1 MGLVKE
7 LKVLVRNWNDLESNL
22 ENEVLF
28 YDFFRREE
36 GYDPAQPLILCKN
49 HGLLALYRMEGLDP
63 EPLGE
68 EGLEMASNAVRR
80 AADAFNPENQEGAF
94 RGSVWEVQ
102 NIFRRRRG
110 VAPALTSPSRDSAAL
125 RFLCENTNE
134 YWARR
139 IIYQDEIHW
148 AILCVPR
155 FKDAERWRLR
165 DATQVAVMRLEDLR
179 AQARFV
185 RRVLKTFEENL
196 LAFQTARPRMGFG
209 LRMLGEAECHEVLY
223 RITNRT
229 ETDPP
234 PMDPGLPLVMQ
245 VCASH
250 RDSSERVYRTND
262 RPTKV
267 LTWKVPPR
275 ISVGYVFR
283 RFQDEL
289 AFPFTITQTWRSLEF
304 SKMAKRIELFQG
316 FAGALAHRQQASA
329 EYEAE
334 ARHFLGTVCTESAA
348 PFNWYFNL
356 LVDGESQAEL
366 EDRSAKIQS
375 QMKMIF
381 GADCQEEGPRHR
393 LFADLGSIPGNGS
406 YCQRCNLVT
415 SLNVGDSAFLYKLG
429 SGDSKPF
436 IIFGDRKGGTYGYSL
451 FTSQEP
457 SWNKAV
463 LGLPGSGKSLLMNMF
478 LVGNAMFPSQ
488 GYVLD
493 KGNSYGPV
501 FELMAQE
508 LSGEVAVM
516 RIRGGRFQFN
526 PCPLAWA
533 LQEKVR
539 QEREG
544 VYLRAL
550 PDGGFLPCPVEQA
563 RLFFEA
569 WLDGLVGQGRPLEPA
584 QKNLLDR
591 ALKGGG
597 STGRGGFFRDFENQ
611 CQQYLRALEK
621 DPGTRLP
628 PPRPLSSL
636 LTFLRSEAPQFV
648 DAVELWTRAP
658 RDQFFDS
665 GLDTVSTAKYLYF
678 ELEGIEDDPLLAKP
692 FVSALMGVIWNR
704 IVNPSTLHERKI
716 VIIDEAWSFLAD
728 PSFFAMAE
736 MMFRTIR
743 KFNGFVVLST
753 QTPTDIKHGAARKLL
768 QTMAEQFLYKGFSEP
783 EYFSAD
789 LGLSEHQVRLHES
802 LQQDERRRE
811 VLYWSRRGLTR
822 VLNVEIAPAAY
833 WFATTDAEDKT
844 IRSAFFQKFG
854 MVEGTRRLVE
864 ACEGRTIAGKELRLR
879 KVAEYAKRYQ
889 VA

>member
-1 MGLVKE
+1 MGLAKD
-7 LKVLVRNWNDLESNL
+7 LGVLFRNWNDLESNL

-36 GYDPAQPLILCKN
+36 GYDPSRPLILCKN
-49 HGLLALYRMEGLDP
+49 HGLLALYRMDGLDP

-68 EGLEMASNAVRR
+68 EGIEMAANAVRR
-80 AADAFNPENQEGAF
+80 AMDAFNPENQDGEF
-94 RGSVWEVQ
+94 RGGTWEVQ
-102 NIFRRRRG
+102 NIFQRRRG
-110 VAPALTSPSRDSAAL
+110 LPPTLTTPSRDSAAL
-125 RFLCENTNE
+125 RFLCESTAD

-139 IIYQDEIHW
+139 VIYQEEIIW
-148 AILCVPR
+148 AIHFIPR
-155 FKDAERWRLR
+155 SRENDRWRLR
-165 DATQVAVMRLEDLR
+165 NATQAALIRLEELR

-209 LRMLGEAECHEVLY
+209 LHMLDEEACHQVLY
-223 RITNRT
+223 RLTNRVDT
-229 ETDPP
+229 EPP
-234 PMDPGLPLVMQ
+234 QLDSRLPLVTQ
-245 VCASH
+245 ACASH
-250 RDSSERVYRTND
+250 RDSSDRVYRIND

-289 AFPFTITQTWRSLEF
+289 GFPFTITQTWRSLEF
-304 SKMAKRIELFQG
+304 ARMAGRIELFQG
-316 FAGALAHRQQASA
+316 FAGALASRQRDAA

-334 ARHFLGTVCTESAA
+334 AKHFLGTIRTEGAT

-356 LVDGESQAEL
+356 LVDGESLTEL
-366 EDRSAKIQS
+366 EDRAAKVQT

-393 LFADLGSIPGNGS
+393 VFADLGSIPGNGS
-406 YCQRCNLVT
+406 YCQRFNLVT
-415 SLNVGDSAFLYKLG
+415 SLNVGDSAFLFRLG
-429 SGDSKPF
+429 AGDRKPF
-436 IIFGDRKGGTYGYSL
+436 MILGDRKGGVYSYSL
-451 FTSQEP
+451 FTPHEP

-493 KGNSYGPV
+493 KGNSYGPI

-508 LSGEVAVM
+508 MPGEVAVM
-516 RIRGGRFQFN
+516 RIRGGQFQFN

-533 LQEKVR
+533 LQEKER

-544 VYLRAL
+544 IYKREL
-550 PDGGFLPCPVEQA
+550 PEGGYLPCPVEQA
-563 RLFFEA
+563 KLFFEA
-569 WLDGLVGQGRPLEPA
+569 WLDALVGQGRALEPA

-591 ALKGGG
+591 ALKGGEA
-597 STGRGGFFRDFENQ
+597 SGRGGFFRDFENQ
-611 CQQYLRALEK
+611 CRQYLRALEK
-621 DPGTRLP
+621 DPASKLP
-628 PPRPLSSL
+628 SPRPLTSL
-636 LTFLRSEAPQFV
+636 LTFLRAEAPQFV
-648 DAVELWTRAP
+648 DSVELWTRAP

-665 GLDTVSTAKYLYF
+665 GVDTVSSAKYVYF
-678 ELEGIEDDPLLAKP
+678 ELEGIEDDPLLARP

-704 IVNPSTLHERKI
+704 IINPSTLHERKI
-716 VIIDEAWSFLAD
+716 VIIDEAWAFLAD
-728 PSFFAMAE
+728 PSFFAVVE

-753 QTPTDIKHGAARKLL
+753 QTPNDIKNGEARKLL

-783 EYFSAD
+783 TYFSVD
-789 LGLSEHQVRLHES
+789 LGLSEHQKRLFET

-811 VLYWSRRGLTR
+811 VFYWSRRGLTR
-822 VLNVEIAPAAY
+822 VLNVEIAPTAY
-833 WFATTDAEDKT
+833 WFATTDAEDKALRT
-844 IRSAFFQKFG
+844 AFFRKFG
-854 MVEGTRRLVE
+854 MVEGTRHLVE
-864 ACEGRTIAGKELRLR
+864 ACEGRTIPGKELRLR
-879 KVAEYAKRYQ
+879 KVQDYAQERGI
-889 VA
+889 A

>member
-1 MGLVKE
+1 MGLVKD
-7 LKVLVRNWNDLESNL
+7 LGVLFRNWNDLESNL

-36 GYDPAQPLILCKN
+36 GYDPSRPLILCKN
-49 HGLLALYRMEGLDP
+49 SGLLALYRMEGLDP

-68 EGLEMASNAVRR
+68 DGIEMAAKAVRR
-80 AADAFNPENQEGAF
+80 AMDAFNPENQDGEF
-94 RGSVWEVQ
+94 RGGTWEVQ
-102 NIFRRRRG
+102 NIFQRRRG
-110 VAPALTSPSRDSAAL
+110 QPPELTTPGRDSAAL
-125 RFLCENTNE
+125 RFLCENTAD

-139 IIYQDEIHW
+139 VIYQDEIFW
-148 AILCVPR
+148 AIHFIPR
-155 FKDAERWRLR
+155 SRENERWRLR
-165 DATQVAVMRLEDLR
+165 NATQAALIRLEDLR

-209 LRMLGEAECHEVLY
+209 LHMLDEEQCHQVLY
-223 RITNRT
+223 RLTNRVDT
-229 ETDPP
+229 APPHLDPQ
-234 PMDPGLPLVMQ
+234 LPLVTQ
-245 VCASH
+245 ACASH
-250 RDSSERVYRTND
+250 RDSSDRVYRVND

-289 AFPFTITQTWRSLEF
+289 GFPFTITQTWRSLEF
-304 SKMAKRIELFQG
+304 AKMAGRIELFQG
-316 FAGALAHRQQASA
+316 FAGALASRQREAA

-334 ARHFLGTVCTESAA
+334 ARHFLGTVRTEGAA

-356 LVDGESQAEL
+356 IVDGDSLTEL
-366 EDRSAKIQS
+366 EDRAAKVQT

-393 LFADLGSIPGNGS
+393 VFADLGSIPGNGS
-406 YCQRCNLVT
+406 YCQRFNLVT
-415 SLNVGDSAFLYKLG
+415 SLNVGDSAFLFRLG
-429 SGDSKPF
+429 AGDRKPF
-436 IIFGDRKGGTYGYSL
+436 MILGDRKGGVYAYSL
-451 FTSQEP
+451 FTPHEP

-493 KGNSYGPV
+493 KGNSYGPI

-508 LSGEVAVM
+508 MPGEVAVM
-516 RIRGGRFQFN
+516 RIRGGQFQFN

-533 LQEKVR
+533 LQEKAR

-544 VYLRAL
+544 IYKREL
-550 PDGGFLPCPVEQA
+550 PEGGYLPCPVEQA
-563 RLFFEA
+563 KLFFEA
-569 WLDGLVGQGRPLEPA
+569 WLDALVGQGRALDPA

-591 ALKGGG
+591 ALKGGDAA
-597 STGRGGFFRDFENQ
+597 GRGGFFRDFENQ
-611 CQQYLRALEK
+611 CRQYLRALEK
-621 DPGTRLP
+621 DPASKLP
-628 PPRPLSSL
+628 PPRPLTSL
-636 LTFLRSEAPQFV
+636 LTFLRAEAPQFV
-648 DAVELWTRAP
+648 DSVELWTRAP

-665 GLDTVSTAKYLYF
+665 GLDSVSSAKYIYF
-678 ELEGIEDDPLLAKP
+678 ELEGIEDDPLLARP

-704 IVNPSTLHERKI
+704 IINPSTLHERKA
-716 VIIDEAWSFLAD
+716 VIIDEAWAFLAD
-728 PSFFAMAE
+728 PSFFAVVE

-753 QTPTDIKHGAARKLL
+753 QTPNDIKNGEARKLL

-783 EYFSAD
+783 TYFSVD
-789 LGLSEHQVRLHES
+789 LGLSEHQKRLFES

-811 VLYWSRRGLTR
+811 VFYWSRRGLTR

-833 WFATTDAEDKT
+833 WFATTDAEDKALRT
-844 IRSAFFQKFG
+844 AFFRRFG
-854 MVEGTRRLVE
+854 MVEGTRQLVE
-864 ACEGRTIAGKELRLR
+864 ACEGRTIPGKELRLR
-879 KVAEYAKRYQ
+879 KVQDYAKERGI
-889 VA
+889 A

>member
-1 MGLVKE
+1 MSLVKD
-7 LKVLVRNWNDLESNL
+7 LRVLYRNWNDLESNL

-36 GYDPAQPLILCKN
+36 GYHPARPLILCKDG
-49 HGLLALYRMEGLDP
+49 GLLALYRMEGLDP

-68 EGLEMASNAVRR
+68 EGIEMAANAVRR
-80 AADAFNPENQEGAF
+80 AADAFNSENQEGEF
-94 RGSVWEVQ
+94 RSGTWEVQ
-102 NIFRRRRG
+102 NLFRRRRG
-110 VAPALTSPSRDSAAL
+110 APPQLTSPSRDSAAL

-134 YWARR
+134 YWAQRV
-139 IIYQDEIHW
+139 IYQDEILW
-148 AILCVPR
+148 AIHFSPR
-155 FKDAERWRLR
+155 FKENERWRLR
-165 DATQVAVMRLEDLR
+165 DATQVATLRLEEMR
-179 AQARFV
+179 TQARFV

-196 LAFQTARPRMGFG
+196 LAFQTSRPRMGFG
-209 LRMLGEAECHEVLY
+209 LEMLNEAQCHEVMY
-223 RITNRT
+223 RLTNRT
-229 ETDPP
+229 EGEPP
-234 PMDPGLPLVMQ
+234 PFEPGLPLVMQ
-245 VCASH
+245 VCAST
-250 RDSSERVYRTND
+250 RDSSDRVYRTND

-275 ISVGYVFR
+275 VSVGYVFR

-289 AFPFTITQTWRSLEF
+289 NFPFTITQTWRSLEF
-304 SKMAKRIELFQG
+304 AKMSRRIELFQG
-316 FAGALAHRQQASA
+316 FAGALASRQREAA

-334 ARHFLGTVCTESAA
+334 ARHFLGTVRADSAA

-356 LVDGESQAEL
+356 LVDGENLTEL

-381 GADCQEEGPRHR
+381 GADCQEEGARHR
-393 LFADLGSIPGNGS
+393 LFADLGSLPGNGS
-406 YCQRCNLVT
+406 YCQRFNLVT
-415 SLNVGDSAFLYKLG
+415 SLNVGDSSFLYKLG
-429 SGDSKPF
+429 SGDPKPF
-436 IIFGDRKGGTYGYSL
+436 MIFGDRKGGVFGYSL
-451 FTSQEP
+451 FTNQEP

-488 GYVLD
+488 GFVLD

-508 LSGEVAVM
+508 MSGEVAVM
-516 RIRGGRFQFN
+516 RIRGGQFRFN

-533 LQEKVR
+533 MEEKAR

-544 VYLRAL
+544 IYLRPL
-550 PDGGFLPCPVEQA
+550 PDGGFLPCPVEQTK
-563 RLFFEA
+563 LFFEA
-569 WLDGLVGQGRPLEPA
+569 WLDSLVGQGRPLEPA

-591 ALKGGG
+591 ALKGGAT
-597 STGRGGFFRDFENQ
+597 SGRGGFFRDFENQ

-621 DPGTRLP
+621 DPATRLP

-636 LTFLRSEAPQFV
+636 LTFLRAEAPSFV

-658 RDQFFDS
+658 RDQYFDS
-665 GLDTVSTAKYLYF
+665 GEDTVSKAKYVYF

-704 IVNPSTLHERKI
+704 IINPSTLQERKI

-728 PSFFAMAE
+728 PSFFAVVE

-753 QTPTDIKHGAARKLL
+753 QTPNDIKNGEARKLL

-783 EYFSAD
+783 TYFSVD
-789 LGLSEHQVRLHES
+789 LGLSEHQKRLHES

-811 VLYWSRRGLTR
+811 VFYWSRRGLTR

-833 WFATTDAEDKT
+833 WFASTDAEDKT
-844 IRSAFFQKFG
+844 LRSAFFRKYG
-854 MVEGTRRLVE
+854 MVEGSRRLVE
-864 ACEGRTIAGKELRLR
+864 ACEGRTIPGKELRLR
-879 KVAEYAKRYQ
+879 KVADYAKQ
-889 VA
+889 HDIS